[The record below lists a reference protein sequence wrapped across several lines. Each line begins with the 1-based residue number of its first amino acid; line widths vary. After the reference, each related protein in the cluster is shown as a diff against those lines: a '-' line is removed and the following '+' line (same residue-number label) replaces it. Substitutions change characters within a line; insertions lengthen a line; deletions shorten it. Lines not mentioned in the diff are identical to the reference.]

1 MINQFKSKLEELEA
15 KKSALS
21 PKIEEIEQRRNE
33 ELAEVNKKFDHL
45 VQDASIE
52 VENFENKIMSEM
64 IDLFI
69 KVIMDEF
76 DAKRSTS
83 DYVLTDKFKQF
94 RENISE
100 IHIFPQEL
108 IERLDKVIDG
118 DPIEKVAYD
127 IEKIEN
133 KYKKA

>member
-1 MINQFKSKLEELEA
+1 MINQFKAKLEELEA

-94 RENISE
+94 REDISE